1 MPNSRTNTLA
11 NPFVKS
17 DNKIDGDICDIMSS
31 ILPSLSGLTIS
42 PPVASKKGG
51 VKTSSIQLDGQ
62 TLTFII
68 GSLNNP
74 IRIPFDITSF
84 NGEESTRLTLNA
96 EVTNSED
103 QEFLT
108 ALDSKALQIICDNG
122 FIKKPVETIKL
133 MYK

>member
-1 MPNSRTNTLA
+1 MLNTRA

-17 DNKIDGDICDIMSS
+17 DDKIDGDIRDNLDIMSS
-31 ILPSLSGLTIS
+31 TLHTLPTLSGITIT

-62 TLTFII
+62 NLTFII

-108 ALDSKALQIICDNG
+108 ALDSKFFQNY
-122 FIKKPVETIKL
+122 
-133 MYK
+133 M